1 MWISSHVEHHCLS
14 QWHRK
19 LWIWQK
25 YGPHYLLLFEY
36 WKVGLLWSFS
46 MLSHL
51 VKMLS
56 TKWLSLN
63 FKLAYFNIYLL
74 KRFCTFLICIFFF
87 LKKNNYFL
95 HCSKQKQICFISML
109 LWILYFVFRV
119 EYDHHSGKR
128 KRGSIFFRKKKVILL
143 NICNIERIM

>member
-87 LKKNNYFL
+87 LKKIII
-95 HCSKQKQICFISML
+95 SFIVQNKNRYVL
-109 LWILYFVFRV
+109 FQCYYEYYILFSELNMITIQENGNGAAFS
-119 EYDHHSGKR
+119 SGKR
-128 KRGSIFFRKKKVILL
+128 R
-143 NICNIERIM
+143 